1 MLARSKFFDQA
12 VRDGG
17 RVVARCDVLAQG
29 VTVCAGVPVSA
40 GQVRADRSG
49 FARRSGTVT
58 VADPTL
64 VPTLATDLLAPYGS
78 ELRLWRGVV
87 LPDGTEEALCI
98 GTLVVW
104 EAETGFP
111 FDGVKVTGY
120 DRMKLVEQ
128 ARFLY
133 PRTLGEGS
141 VIARLQTLL
150 MEAVPWAGSL
160 NVRPGIT
167 DAYAGPVTYDESR
180 KDAVADMAAAL
191 GGEVFCDPFGTF
203 QLAPIPDP
211 AGPVSWLLNT
221 GTGGALVG
229 LRRKLSRDGVYNAVV
244 ARGTGTTLAA
254 PPVSIPAYDDDP
266 YSPTYALGVSLLT
279 GRAFSLSPTFLASPL
294 IADVDQAN
302 KAARSRLR
310 DITGLQRSVQVQGIM
325 QPALEP
331 GDIIGIFDGTTTEQ
345 HLAEGFAIDMSP
357 AGGSMQIDT
366 RTTSYRLAA

>member
-1 MLARSKFFDQA
+1 MLARSAFFDQA
-12 VRDGG
+12 IRDGG

-29 VTVCAGVPVSA
+29 VAVSAGIAVSA

-64 VPTLATDLLAPYGS
+64 VPAAATDLLAPYGS

-104 EAETGFP
+104 EAESGYP

-141 VIARLQTLL
+141 VITRLQTLL
-150 MEAVPWAGSL
+150 TEAVPWAGAL
-160 NVRPGIT
+160 NIHAGIS
-167 DAYAGPVTYDESR
+167 DAYAGQVTYDESR
-180 KDAVADMAAAL
+180 ADAVRDMAAAL

-211 AGPVSWLLNT
+211 SGPVNWLIDS
-221 GTGGALVG
+221 GSALVG

-244 ARGTGTTLAA
+244 ARGTGTSLDA
-254 PPVSIPAYDDDP
+254 PPVSVPAYDDDP
-266 YSPTYALGVSLLT
+266 YSPTYALGVSRLT
-279 GRAFSLSPTFLASPL
+279 GRAFGVSPTFLSSPL

-310 DITGLQRSVQVQGIM
+310 DITGLQRSVSVQGIM

-331 GDIIGIFDGTTTEQ
+331 GDIVGIYDDATTEQ
-345 HLAEGFAIDMSP
+345 HLAEGFSIDMA
-357 AGGSMQIDT
+357 AGGGAMQIDT
-366 RTTSYRLAA
+366 RTTSYRLS